1 MFLVLF
7 FSKMCRSTLQS
18 EVPVLSAGDVTQGG
32 SRDHFLLN
40 MFGANHKIALLLKNS
55 WMYLLHGFKNVSFF
69 FFLLDCFCY
78 LQRKSK

>member
-69 FFLLDCFCY
+69 FFFVGLFLL
-78 LQRKSK
+78 LTKEK